1 MFERIMVPVV
11 LDQVERMERT
21 LRAAADLAREYDA
34 SVTYVAVSGTVPN
47 AVASTPEKFA
57 AELDMFAREQ
67 GSAAGISTRALSITC
82 NDPGAELEKRLL
94 EAVESTDA
102 DLVVMGSHKP
112 GVADAL
118 HLIGSHAAWLVR
130 HSDVSVFV
138 IR

>member
-1 MFERIMVPVV
+1 MFERIMVPVA
-11 LDQVERMERT
+11 LDHVDRMERT
-21 LRAAADLAREYDA
+21 LDVAADLARQFDA
-34 SVTYVAVSGTVPN
+34 PVTFVAVSGKVPN
-47 AVASTPEKFA
+47 AVARTPEKFA

-67 GSAAGISTRALSITC
+67 GSRAGITTEALALTS

-94 EAVESTDA
+94 EGIEETGA
-102 DLVVMGSHKP
+102 DLVVMGSHPP

-138 IR
+138 VR

>member
-11 LDQVERMERT
+11 LDHAERMERT
-21 LRAAADLAREYDA
+21 LRAAADLATEYGA
-34 SVTYVAVSGTVPN
+34 SVTYVAVSGKVPN

-67 GSAAGISTRALSITC
+67 GAQAGITARALSITS
-82 NDPGAELEKRLL
+82 NDPGAEIEKRLL
-94 EAVESTDA
+94 QAIATVGA

-138 IR
+138 VR